1 MKKYSFKELKKE
13 IVGKLKLGMAEY
25 GFAYKG
31 NGMDFERIMRG
42 VRWSFRL
49 GFIKHTSDFDVIA
62 SIAVGIDA
70 LENLIYEDEPS
81 FLPGYSLGAE
91 LGNISEGKQR
101 RWNICTEE
109 DIGPVSISI
118 LKTFLDVGLP
128 YLERYSVMKN
138 ALEAFSGDDRSAWLH
153 SPFHDE
159 RAKRAIA
166 LAFLLRDHDAFS
178 KLADKK
184 TEFLTNRQ
192 DPMLGKFLDF
202 RHKLESRM
210 T

>member
-1 MKKYSFKELKKE
+1 MKKYSFRELKRD
-13 IVGKLKLGMAEY
+13 IVGRLKLGMADY
-25 GFAYKG
+25 GFVYKG
-31 NGMDFERIMRG
+31 NEMDFERTMAE
-42 VRWSFRL
+42 VRWLFRL
-49 GFIKHTSDFDVIA
+49 GFVKHTSDFDVIA
-62 SIAVGIDA
+62 SIAVGLDE
-70 LENLIYEDEPS
+70 LEKLMHEDEPRI
-81 FLPGYSLGAE
+81 LPRYSLGAE
-91 LGNISEGKQR
+91 LGNIGEGKQK
-101 RWNICTEE
+101 RWNVRTEE
-109 DIGPVSISI
+109 DIEAVSKSI
-118 LKTFLDVGLP
+118 LKTFLEVALP
-128 YLERYSVMKN
+128 YLERYSVMEN

-153 SPFHDE
+153 SPIHDV

-192 DPMLGKFLDF
+192 DPMLQKFLDF